1 MSLRIALTL
10 AAAGLALAGCQ
21 QVSDEAFGRKVR
33 AYLLEHPEV
42 LVEVGQKLEE
52 KRTAQAAEL
61 AKAGYAK
68 HRKALEQDPRDFV
81 ANPNGK
87 VTVVEFYDYKCG
99 WCKRIAPEIMT
110 LIRENP
116 DVRFVFKEYPIF
128 GGESDQAAAIMASP
142 AARPKVLE
150 LHPRLM
156 GEKALDSAAVD
167 RHLAAV
173 GLDPAAVRKSAASPE
188 VAQHLADNHRLAAAL
203 GIEGTPHF
211 VVGEQVISGAD
222 LAALRMAIGKAR
234 MAAAGRQAEQA
245 SGAAAG

>member
-1 MSLRIALTL
+1 MTLRFALAL
-10 AAAGLALAGCQ
+10 AAAALALSGCQ
-21 QVSDEAFGRKVR
+21 RASDDAFGQKVR
-33 AYLLEHPEV
+33 AYLLENPEV
-42 LVEVGQKLEE
+42 LVEVSQKLEE
-52 KRTAQAAEL
+52 KRTAEAAQL

-68 HRKALEQDPRDFV
+68 HRQQLERDPRDFV
-81 ANPNGK
+81 ANPNGR

-142 AARPKVLE
+142 AARSKVIE
-150 LHPRLM
+150 LHSRLM
-156 GEKALDSAAVD
+156 AEKALDAAAVD

-188 VAQHLADNHRLAAAL
+188 VVKHLADNHQLAQAL

-211 VVGEQVISGAD
+211 IVGEEVISGAD

-234 MAAAGRQAEQA
+234 TAAAGKQAEAAAAA
-245 SGAAAG
+245 SG